1 MGTTSTQPQPS
12 PTPEG
17 TPQKVQAQ
25 GVRPADTGTE
35 PTAEK
40 PGTINASPRSG
51 DAKTGARPAGKEEV
65 RQQPFSIGGGGGATP
80 SYSQLLQD
88 LSSGRVKD
96 LLLSPRQ
103 GVVDATYRDGRNVQ
117 VPVFN
122 DNQLLI
128 RTATQS
134 QVPLTVRDEQ
144 RDEAMA
150 GLLGNLLLV
159 MLLLTGLTLL
169 IRRSSQVANRAL
181 GFGRSQP
188 RLQAEG
194 SVGVHFEDVAGI
206 GEAKEELQEVVTFL
220 RSPERFTSVGAKIPK
235 GVLLVGPPGTGKTLL
250 AKAIAGE
257 AGVPFF
263 SMAAS
268 EFVEMFVGV
277 GASRVRDL
285 FRQAKAKAPCI
296 IFIDEIDA
304 VGRQRGA
311 GIGGGNDER
320 EQTLNQLL
328 TEMDGFEENSG
339 VILLAATNRPDVLD
353 SALMRPGRFDRRITV
368 DLPDRKGREDI
379 LAVHARSRPLADSV
393 SLADWAAR
401 TPGFSGADLSNL
413 LNEAAILTARR
424 QQNRID
430 DAAIGDALERIT
442 MGLTA
447 APLQDSAKKRLIAYH
462 EVGHALLTTLLPNAD
477 KLDKVTLLP
486 RAGGV
491 GGFARTMPDED
502 ILDSGLIS
510 KAYLRS
516 RLVVVLGGRAAEI
529 VVFGPSEVTQG
540 AAGDLQMVSRICREM
555 VTRYGFSSLG
565 PVALESDAGQVFL
578 GRDWI
583 RPEAAP
589 YSSRTGSQIDAQVR
603 QLAAA
608 ALDQAL
614 AVLRPRRELLDR
626 LVEHL
631 IAEETINGE
640 AFRALVAQWESENPQ
655 LSGVPAQLSLLLT
668 PDAAPEANVEAAKV
682 GV

>member
-1 MGTTSTQPQPS
+1 
-12 PTPEG
+12 
-17 TPQKVQAQ
+17 V
-25 GVRPADTGTE
+25 
-35 PTAEK
+35 
-40 PGTINASPRSG
+40 
-51 DAKTGARPAGKEEV
+51 KE
-65 RQQPFSIGGGGGATP
+65 
-80 SYSQLLQD
+80 
-88 LSSGRVKD
+88 

-103 GVVDATYRDGRNVQ
+103 GVVDVTYRNGRSVQ

-128 RTATQS
+128 RTATQA

-144 RDEAMA
+144 KDEALA
-150 GLLGNLLLV
+150 GLAGNLLLV
-159 MLLLTGLTLL
+159 VLLLTGLTLL
-169 IRRSSQVANRAL
+169 IRRSSQVANKAL

-194 SVGVHFEDVAGI
+194 SVAVHFEDVAGI

-235 GVLLVGPPGTGKTLL
+235 GVLLIGPPGTGKTLL

-353 SALMRPGRFDRRITV
+353 AALMRPGRFDRRITV

-379 LAVHARSRPLADSV
+379 LSVHARSRPLADTV

-424 QQNRID
+424 QQDRID

-578 GRDWI
+578 GRDWM
-583 RPEAAP
+583 RPDAPP
-589 YSSRTGSQIDAQVR
+589 YSRRTGNQIDAQVR
-603 QLAAA
+603 QLAAG

-614 AVLRPRRELLDR
+614 AVLQPRRELLDR

-631 IAEETINGE
+631 ITEETINGE
-640 AFRALVAQWESENPQ
+640 AFRDLVAQWESENPQ
-655 LSGVPAQLSLLLT
+655 LSGMPLQLSSLLT
-668 PDAAPEANVEAAKV
+668 TEATPEADVETAKV